1 MDYNQTVHLPKT
13 DFPMRAG
20 LPKREPELLNPDWAK
35 ITYRKLMDKNL
46 GKPRFVLHDGPPYA
60 NGNIHIGTAMNKI
73 LKDIIVK
80 YKNMTGYQA
89 PYVPGWDTH
98 GLPIETAVLKDK
110 KVKREDMTVPE
121 FRDKCKEFA
130 TQYIDKMTGQFQ
142 RLGVLGEWDNPYI
155 TLLPEFEA
163 KQIEVFGKMAE
174 KGLIYKGMKSVYWC
188 PHDQTALAEAE
199 IDYQDDPCTTIFV
212 KFPVKDDKGK
222 LGQYCDLSKLFF
234 VIWTTTPWTIPGNTA
249 ISLNA
254 DFDYVLLQAPNGEVY
269 VLAKEL
275 AEGVCKQAGLDFADC
290 KVLVTLKGSDF
301 ELMVAKHPL
310 LDQDSVILN
319 GGHVTLDAGTGCVH
333 TAPGFG
339 AEDFE
344 VCQRYDN
351 AGLTHIGVPVPVNAK
366 GVMTDARYNGQ
377 FYAKGNDMV
386 VEDLEAEGFLL
397 AKAQI
402 THSYPHCWRCKHP
415 IIYRATEQ
423 WFCSVD
429 AIKDQAVQSCDAIS
443 WHPAWGKERMV
454 SMITERND
462 WCISRQRVWGVPI
475 PVFYC
480 DGCGESIVTPETIA
494 HVAGLFREH
503 GSNIWFD
510 KTAGE
515 LVPAG
520 FKCPKCGGT
529 HFSKENDIM
538 DVWFDSGST
547 WAAVADQRP
556 NLHYPADVYLEGG
569 DQYRGWF
576 QSSMLTS
583 IACNGIAPY
592 KQIITHGW
600 TVDGEGKA
608 MHKSLGNA
616 MPPEEIIKDYG
627 ADMLRLWVSSA
638 DYTQDMRISKEIMKQ
653 LSQAYLKIRNTARYM
668 LGNLNGFDPDKA
680 VAVKDMLDLDKWAVA
695 AFNDLVKAVRAGY
708 DAYEFHAVYRA
719 IYNFCVVEMSNF
731 YLDIIKDRL
740 YCGDDAGRA
749 SAQSALYLIL
759 DGMTRMLAPILAFT
773 SQEIWT
779 AMPHRA
785 GDDTECVL
793 FNDIPDYDPALA
805 LDEAETARWDELQ
818 GVRDTVLKALEE
830 AKEQVKK
837 NQDAEIVMA
846 LDKETFELWEA
857 GRCLSGFD
865 EADLATLFIVS
876 KVMVERREDTPA
888 EGGMKV
894 AVALSGAPKCP
905 RCWNHDERIGT
916 DGHHVELC
924 DRCARVLNDSATPPL
939 PAGEEG
945 VIQRLER

>member
-1 MDYNQTVHLPKT
+1 MDYNQTIHLPKT

-20 LPKREPELLNPDWAK
+20 LPKREPELLNPSWTRV
-35 ITYRKLMDKNL
+35 TYRKLMEKNA
-46 GKPRFVLHDGPPYA
+46 GKPKFVLHDGPPYA
-60 NGNIHIGTAMNKI
+60 NGNIHIGTSLNKI

-80 YKNMTGYQA
+80 YRNMTGYCA

-110 KVKREDMTVPE
+110 SVKREEMSISE
-121 FRDKCKEFA
+121 FRDKCRQFA
-130 TQYIDKMTGQFQ
+130 TQYIGRMTEQFQ
-142 RLGVLGEWDNPYI
+142 RLGVIGDWDNPYI

-199 IDYQDDPCTTIFV
+199 IEYQDDPCTTIFV

-222 LGQYCDLSKLFF
+222 LGQYCDLSRLFF

-249 ISLNA
+249 ISMNA

-269 VLAKEL
+269 VMAKEL
-275 AEGVCKQAGLDFADC
+275 AEGVCKQAGLDFAAC
-290 KVLVTLKGSDF
+290 KVLATLKGSDF

-319 GGHVTLDAGTGCVH
+319 GDHVTLDAGTGCVH

-339 AEDFE
+339 AEDFD
-344 VCQRYDN
+344 VCKRYDD

-377 FYAKGNDMV
+377 YYAKGNDQV
-386 VEDLEAEGFLL
+386 VADLEAEGFLL

-429 AIKDQAVQSCDAIS
+429 AIKDQAVQSCDGIQ
-443 WHPAWGKERMV
+443 WHPAWGKDRMV

-494 HVAGLFREH
+494 HVAELFRAH

-510 KTAGE
+510 KTADE

-520 FKCPKCGGT
+520 FACPKCGKA

-547 WAAVADQRP
+547 WAAVANERD
-556 NLHYPADVYLEGG
+556 NLKYPADVYLEGG

-583 IACNGIAPY
+583 IACSGIAPY

-668 LGNLNGFDPDKA
+668 LGNLNGFDPDNA
-680 VAVKDMLDLDKWAVA
+680 VPVKDMLDLDQWAVA
-695 AFNDLVKAVRAGY
+695 AFNDLAKAVRAGY
-708 DAYEFHAVYRA
+708 ESYEFHTVYRA

-740 YCGDDAGRA
+740 YCGDSAGRA
-749 SAQSALYLIL
+749 SAQSALFLIL
-759 DGMTRMLAPILAFT
+759 DGMTRTLAPILAFT
-773 SQEIWT
+773 SEEIWA
-779 AMPHRA
+779 AMPHRST
-785 GDDTECVL
+785 DDDVSVL

-805 LDEAETARWDELQ
+805 LNEKESGRWTKLLE
-818 GVRDTVLKALEE
+818 VRDVVLKALED
-830 AKEQVKK
+830 AREQGVKK
-837 NQDAEIVMA
+837 NQDAEIA
-846 LDKETFELWEA
+846 LTLDSPLDFSE
-857 GRCLSGFD
+857 D
-865 EADLATLFIVS
+865 ELATLFIVS
-876 KVMVERREDTPA
+876 KVTVAQGQDT
-888 EGGMKV
+888 
-894 AVALSGAPKCP
+894 AVSVKLSEAPKCP

-916 DGHHVELC
+916 DGHHEELC